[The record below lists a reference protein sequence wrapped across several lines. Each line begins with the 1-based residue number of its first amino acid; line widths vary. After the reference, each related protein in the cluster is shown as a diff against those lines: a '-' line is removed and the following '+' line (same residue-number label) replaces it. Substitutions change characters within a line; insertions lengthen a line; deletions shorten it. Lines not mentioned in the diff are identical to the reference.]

1 MRSKVTKTAD
11 LVELFAAK
19 ATAPPPESSQILVR
33 HFQCKEPLKAAQCLV
48 EAMDRHIPSDGHPL
62 PGSNRTIAPAG
73 DNITLAPVFTQALPL
88 LGTVPT
94 TYSHE
99 FRAELLYDLCA
110 ALVKEGLG
118 GPETWQKCE
127 GSVHRGCRSRRD
139 QARRRSGRRYPRDPR
154 PQIGPAATASPEACL
169 DNLYRRLDAAA
180 AEYGPIDAIG
190 VGTASM
196 VDFRGGRIVQS
207 VNLPLRDVPLR
218 DLLSERYGVPVVVDN
233 DANVACLAEFR
244 YGAGSGTSEMI
255 MLTLGTGI
263 GGGIVTNG
271 HLYRGASG
279 AAAEIG
285 HMMIDFDGPPCRGSC
300 PNHGCLEVYASGHA
314 MGEAARDTARAQP
327 DSALGRALA
336 AGDEVGGPLLSAL
349 ALAGDPV
356 ATAVLDGIG
365 EKLGLGIVSLV
376 NIFNPELVVVGGG
389 AAQAADIVLGAGA
402 RGRGRARPAAQSRP
416 GAHRAGSPRGRCRRA
431 RRGGARHHRAVP
443 RRGPGARSL
452 AVGRGGR
459 GDAAG
464 PCCRA
469 PGLPVSLE
477 QERSIV
483 GERRPASPDRR

>member
-1 MRSKVTKTAD
+1 MGVD
-11 LVELFAAK
+11 
-19 ATAPPPESSQILVR
+19 
-33 HFQCKEPLKAAQCLV
+33 
-48 EAMDRHIPSDGHPL
+48 
-62 PGSNRTIAPAG
+62 
-73 DNITLAPVFTQALPL
+73 
-88 LGTVPT
+88 
-94 TYSHE
+94 
-99 FRAELLYDLCA
+99 
-110 ALVKEGLG
+110 LG
-118 GPETWQKCE
+118 GTKLAV
-127 GSVHRGCRSRRD
+127 GLVDDNLGILARS
-139 QARRRSGRRYPRDPR
+139 
-154 PQIGPAATASPEACL
+154 IGPAATASPEACL
-169 DNLYRRLDAAA
+169 DDIYRRLDAAA

-365 EKLGLGIVSLV
+365 AKLGLGIVSLV
-376 NIFNPELVVVGGG
+376 NIFNPEPSWSAAARLRPPTSCSGRPAGSWPSAPCSPIATRCASCRLVTGSTP
-389 AAQAADIVLGAGA
+389 ACSAPPRWRSSNCSPIGAGA
-402 RGRGRARPAAQSRP
+402 W
-416 GAHRAGSPRGRCRRA
+416 
-431 RRGGARHHRAVP
+431 
-443 RRGPGARSL
+443 SL
-452 AVGRGGR
+452 AVGRGTQV
-459 GDAAG
+459 DAAG

-469 PGLPVSLE
+469 RGLPVSLE
-477 QERSIV
+477 QDVNR
-483 GERRPASPDRR
+483 GRTPHGFADRR

>member
-1 MRSKVTKTAD
+1 MSASRSIVGVD
-11 LVELFAAK
+11 
-19 ATAPPPESSQILVR
+19 
-33 HFQCKEPLKAAQCLV
+33 
-48 EAMDRHIPSDGHPL
+48 
-62 PGSNRTIAPAG
+62 
-73 DNITLAPVFTQALPL
+73 
-88 LGTVPT
+88 
-94 TYSHE
+94 
-99 FRAELLYDLCA
+99 
-110 ALVKEGLG
+110 LG
-118 GPETWQKCE
+118 GTKLAV
-127 GSVHRGCRSRRD
+127 GLVDDNLGILARS
-139 QARRRSGRRYPRDPR
+139 
-154 PQIGPAATASPEACL
+154 IGAAATASPEACL
-169 DNLYRRLDAAA
+169 DDIYRRLDEAA

-218 DLLSERYGVPVVVDN
+218 DLLSERYGVPVAVDN

-271 HLYRGASG
+271 SLYRGASG

-314 MGEAARDTARAQP
+314 MGEAARATARAQP

-365 EKLGLGIVSLV
+365 AKLGLGIVSLV

-389 AAQAADIVLGAGA
+389 AAQAADVVLGAARRVVAERALQPNRDQVRIVPARHGVDAGVLGAAALAIIELFPDEAPA
-402 RGRGRARPAAQSRP
+402 RGR
-416 GAHRAGSPRGRCRRA
+416 
-431 RRGGARHHRAVP
+431 
-443 RRGPGARSL
+443 SL
-452 AVGRGGR
+452 
-459 GDAAG
+459 
-464 PCCRA
+464 
-469 PGLPVSLE
+469 
-477 QERSIV
+477 
-483 GERRPASPDRR
+483 

>member
-1 MRSKVTKTAD
+1 VGVD
-11 LVELFAAK
+11 
-19 ATAPPPESSQILVR
+19 
-33 HFQCKEPLKAAQCLV
+33 
-48 EAMDRHIPSDGHPL
+48 
-62 PGSNRTIAPAG
+62 
-73 DNITLAPVFTQALPL
+73 
-88 LGTVPT
+88 
-94 TYSHE
+94 
-99 FRAELLYDLCA
+99 
-110 ALVKEGLG
+110 LG
-118 GPETWQKCE
+118 GTKLAV
-127 GSVHRGCRSRRD
+127 GLVDDNLGILARS
-139 QARRRSGRRYPRDPR
+139 
-154 PQIGPAATASPEACL
+154 IGPAATASPEACL
-169 DNLYRRLDAAA
+169 DDIYRRLDAAA

-365 EKLGLGIVSLV
+365 AKLGLGIVSLV

-389 AAQAADIVLGAGA
+389 AAQAADILLGAARRVVAERALQPNRDQVRIVPARHGVDAGVLGA
-402 RGRGRARPAAQSRP
+402 AALAIIELFPDEAP
-416 GAHRAGSPRGRCRRA
+416 GHG
-431 RRGGARHHRAVP
+431 
-443 RRGPGARSL
+443 RSL
-452 AVGRGGR
+452 
-459 GDAAG
+459 
-464 PCCRA
+464 
-469 PGLPVSLE
+469 
-477 QERSIV
+477 
-483 GERRPASPDRR
+483 